1 MTYCNGLIPAH
12 AGKTK
17 ARAYQAPVW
26 WAHPRSRGENPD
38 CGVRVFLSE
47 GSSPLT
53 RGKPTDKVCGGV
65 GHGLIPAH
73 AGKTY
78 PYARTQLRRRAHPR
92 SRGENH
98 LTMWIVAWLVGS
110 SPLTRGKPAVLSG
123 PSGLSRLIPA
133 HAGKTLR
140 VGRRRAARGAHP
152 RSRGENI
159 ASRKLPVN
167 AEGSSPLTRG
177 KLGDLEDIHARVRLI
192 PAHAGKTSSTRSV
205 RGFRRAHPRSRGE
218 NRRHARQDTHDL
230 GSSPLTRGKL
240 GVGVGVDHVGGLI
253 PAHAGKT

>member
-1 MTYCNGLIPAH
+1 M
-12 AGKTK
+12 
-17 ARAYQAPVW
+17 VVS
-26 WAHPRSRGENPD
+26 AHPRSRGENPIHTRARL
-38 CGVRVFLSE
+38 GV
-47 GSSPLT
+47 
-53 RGKPTDKVCGGV
+53 
-65 GHGLIPAH
+65 A
-73 AGKTY
+73 
-78 PYARTQLRRRAHPR
+78 
-92 SRGENH
+92 
-98 LTMWIVAWLVGS
+98 GS

-152 RSRGENI
+152 RSRGENTGVSS
-159 ASRKLPVN
+159 ASV
-167 AEGSSPLTRG
+167 AVGGSSPLTRG

-230 GSSPLTRGKL
+230 GSSPLTRGKRDEFHDLAWPDRLIPAHAGKTDSVCPAPHLSWAHPRSRGENCSPQADRRRCPGSSPLTRGKL
-240 GVGVGVDHVGGLI
+240 GMRGPPRPPLGLI
-253 PAHAGKT
+253 PAHAGKTRAGSRSLS

>member
-17 ARAYQAPVW
+17 ARAYQARVW

-133 HAGKTLR
+133 HAGKTS
-140 VGRRRAARGAHP
+140 RRACRSPPIWAHP
-152 RSRGENI
+152 RSRGENPTGGT
-159 ASRKLPVN
+159 ATCCSR
-167 AEGSSPLTRG
+167 GSSPLTRG
-177 KLGDLEDIHARVRLI
+177 KHG
-192 PAHAGKTSSTRSV
+192 
-205 RGFRRAHPRSRGE
+205 GE
-218 NRRHARQDTHDL
+218 
-230 GSSPLTRGKL
+230 L
-240 GVGVGVDHVGGLI
+240 GVGRGGGLI
-253 PAHAGKT
+253 PAHAGKTW

>member
-1 MTYCNGLIPAH
+1 
-12 AGKTK
+12 
-17 ARAYQAPVW
+17 
-26 WAHPRSRGENPD
+26 
-38 CGVRVFLSE
+38 
-47 GSSPLT
+47 
-53 RGKPTDKVCGGV
+53 
-65 GHGLIPAH
+65 
-73 AGKTY
+73 
-78 PYARTQLRRRAHPR
+78 
-92 SRGENH
+92 
-98 LTMWIVAWLVGS
+98 MWIVAWLVGS

-152 RSRGENI
+152 RSRGENTGVSS
-159 ASRKLPVN
+159 ASV
-167 AEGSSPLTRG
+167 AVGGSSPLTRG

-253 PAHAGKT
+253 PAHAGKTLTPPQTHPGGRAHPRSRGENCQTLKPVMSRCGSSPLTRGKRRPDRCQVIGPGLIPAHAGKTS

>member
-1 MTYCNGLIPAH
+1 M
-12 AGKTK
+12 
-17 ARAYQAPVW
+17 VVS
-26 WAHPRSRGENPD
+26 AHPRSRGENPIHTRARL
-38 CGVRVFLSE
+38 GV
-47 GSSPLT
+47 
-53 RGKPTDKVCGGV
+53 
-65 GHGLIPAH
+65 A
-73 AGKTY
+73 
-78 PYARTQLRRRAHPR
+78 
-92 SRGENH
+92 
-98 LTMWIVAWLVGS
+98 GS

-152 RSRGENI
+152 RSRGENTGVSS
-159 ASRKLPVN
+159 ASV
-167 AEGSSPLTRG
+167 AVGGSSPLTRG